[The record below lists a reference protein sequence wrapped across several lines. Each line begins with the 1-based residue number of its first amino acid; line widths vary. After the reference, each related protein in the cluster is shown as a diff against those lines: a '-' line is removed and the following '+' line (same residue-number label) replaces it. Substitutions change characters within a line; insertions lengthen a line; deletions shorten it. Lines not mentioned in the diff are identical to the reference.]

1 MSHNTGL
8 VVMNPLAF
16 SCLGSSSY
24 VLFLFFNVRTIYF
37 TNSYFSDSLVLCVM
51 SELFDTLLS
60 LYLLTWDI
68 LKTCFLC
75 KVNGL
80 HKIRCDKV
88 ISHIFM
94 RVSIM
99 RNARSNGR
107 VIGSSDTNTLY
118 WKLMLRVFHLETT
131 RTKVKLLL

>member
-51 SELFDTLLS
+51 SELFDT
-60 LYLLTWDI
+60 
-68 LKTCFLC
+68 
-75 KVNGL
+75 
-80 HKIRCDKV
+80 
-88 ISHIFM
+88 
-94 RVSIM
+94 
-99 RNARSNGR
+99 
-107 VIGSSDTNTLY
+107 
-118 WKLMLRVFHLETT
+118 
-131 RTKVKLLL
+131 